1 MFKNKA
7 GQVRSGWMIFFA
19 FLIMF
24 AGQFIFMLPGITFMS
39 ILEITQH
46 GASAELDF
54 NSMGPWMI
62 LMTQGAGTFGGLAA
76 TLVAWRSLNKR
87 PVNELGVR
95 APDLDLV
102 FGLLLGAASITL
114 IFFILYITGN
124 VTLLNS
130 LSEPKITLYTFSF
143 LILFILVGY
152 FEELFFRGYIM
163 KTMASRGNKK
173 WVIYVVSALL
183 FSIAHGVNPNVNVFG
198 LINIAFIGLLFAYM
212 FDVTKSLMLPIGYHI
227 TWNFFQGNV
236 FDFAVSGTTPYG
248 MYEVDVSS
256 EHDLLT
262 GGSFGLE
269 GGILATIMI
278 ALSFVA
284 TRHYAKIRMNS
295 RTDS

>member
-7 GQVRSGWMIFFA
+7 GQVRSGWIIFLPFSSCLPDSL
-19 FLIMF
+19 FLCF
-24 AGQFIFMLPGITFMS
+24 LVLLLCPL
-39 ILEITQH
+39 LEITQH
-46 GASAELDF
+46 GASVELDF

-87 PVNELGVR
+87 PVKELGVR

-152 FEELFFRGYIM
+152 FEELF
-163 KTMASRGNKK
+163 
-173 WVIYVVSALL
+173 
-183 FSIAHGVNPNVNVFG
+183 
-198 LINIAFIGLLFAYM
+198 
-212 FDVTKSLMLPIGYHI
+212 
-227 TWNFFQGNV
+227 
-236 FDFAVSGTTPYG
+236 
-248 MYEVDVSS
+248 
-256 EHDLLT
+256 
-262 GGSFGLE
+262 LE
-269 GGILATIMI
+269 DIL
-278 ALSFVA
+278 
-284 TRHYAKIRMNS
+284 
-295 RTDS
+295 

>member
-39 ILEITQH
+39 IIEITQH
-46 GASAELDF
+46 GASVELDF

-152 FEELFFRGYIM
+152 FEELFFRGYII

-183 FSIAHGVNPNVNVFG
+183 FSIAHGVNPNVSVFG
-198 LINIAFIGLLFAYM
+198 LINIAFIGLLFSYM

-236 FDFAVSGTTPYG
+236 FGFAVSGTTPYG

-284 TRHYAKIRMNS
+284 TRYYAKIRMNS